1 MAREGIITMT
11 QEELKRL
18 HLVKKVLAKELKQIE
33 AADKLGL
40 SARQINRIIKRVKKE
55 GEKGI
60 VHKSRGQISH
70 NKTPDKVKNKII
82 DIYKD

>member
-40 SARQINRIIKRVKKE
+40 SARQISRITKRVKEE

-70 NKTPDKVKNKII
+70 N
-82 DIYKD
+82 